1 MNPLI
6 LIGEMARIH
15 GISAQT
21 LRYYDKI
28 DLFKPSYIEESGYR
42 YYGIEQFAH
51 LESILFLK
59 GTGMPLKEIKT
70 YFKNR
75 GLDSMLALLEQRVVF
90 INDEIVRLKNKRTK
104 IESMLKTVNNYLDK
118 NIMGKCRFQQMPA
131 RQMLFFTFGNGDI
144 ILEHELG
151 IKKLGLELKNIDELY
166 LNPFGSVID
175 KIELE
180 NGHYSKFKG
189 ITMVFGNSIPDEVAT
204 TPLPEGIYATMV
216 FIGTYKDIE
225 NYFRAMTQ
233 QIKEK
238 GYEIA
243 GDGLVLIITDK
254 AYSDYEY
261 EYISEIQI
269 PVKGLVI
276 TDK

>member
-1 MNPLI
+1 MNPQI

-15 GISAQT
+15 GISTQT

-28 DLFKPSYIEESGYR
+28 DVFKPSYINEDSGYR

-59 GTGMPLKEIKT
+59 GMGMPLKEIKR
-70 YFKNR
+70 YFENR
-75 GLDSMLALLEQRVVF
+75 GLDSMLAMMEQRVAY
-90 INDEIVRLKNKRTK
+90 INEEIVKLKNKRTK

-118 NIMGKCRFQQMPA
+118 DIMGKCRFQQMPE

-144 ILEHELG
+144 FVEHELG
-151 IKKLGLELKNIDELY
+151 IKKLGMELKSIDELY

-175 KIELE
+175 KCEIERG
-180 NGHYSKFKG
+180 NYSNFKG
-189 ITMVFGNSIPDEVAT
+189 ITMVFGHSIPDKIAT
-204 TPLPEGIYATMV
+204 IPLPEGVYATMAFV
-216 FIGTYKDIE
+216 GTYKDIE
-225 NYFRAMTQ
+225 GHFSEMINH
-233 QIKEK
+233 IKMNE
-238 GYEIA
+238 YEIA

-254 AYSDYEY
+254 AYSDIEY

-269 PVKGLVI
+269 PIKR
-276 TDK
+276 

>member
-59 GTGMPLKEIKT
+59 GTGMPLKEIKR

-75 GLDSMLALLEQRVVF
+75 GLDSMLALLEKRVDF
-90 INDEIVRLKNKRTK
+90 INEEIVRLKNKKKK
-104 IESMLKTVNNYLDK
+104 IELMLKTVNNYFDK
-118 NIMGKCRFQQMPA
+118 NILGKCRFQQMPE

-144 ILEHELG
+144 FVEHELG
-151 IKKLGLELKNIDELY
+151 IKKLGMEIKSIDELY
-166 LNPFGSVID
+166 LNPFGSVIA
-175 KIELE
+175 KNNII
-180 NGHYSKFKG
+180 NGDYANYKG
-189 ITMVFGNSIPDEVAT
+189 ITMVFEHSIPDNLT
-204 TPLPEGIYATMV
+204 TIPLPEGIYATMV
-216 FIGTYKDIE
+216 FVGTYKDTK
-225 NYFRAMTQ
+225 NYFREITK
-233 QIKEK
+233 QIKENC
-238 GYEIA
+238 YEIT

-269 PVKGLVI
+269 PVKL
-276 TDK
+276 

>member
-15 GISAQT
+15 GISTQT

-28 DLFKPSYIEESGYR
+28 DVFKPSYIHEESGYR

-59 GTGMPLKEIKT
+59 GTGMPLKEIKR
-70 YFKNR
+70 YFENR
-75 GLDSMLALLEQRVVF
+75 GLDSMLALLEKRVDF

-104 IESMLKTVNNYLDK
+104 IGLMLKTVNNYLDK
-118 NIMGKCRFQQMPA
+118 DIMGKCRFQHMPE

-144 ILEHELG
+144 FVEHELG
-151 IKKLGLELKNIDELY
+151 IKKLGMEIKSIDELY
-166 LNPFGSVID
+166 VNPFGSVID
-175 KIELE
+175 KSEIEKG
-180 NGHYSKFKG
+180 NYSNFKG
-189 ITMVFGNSIPDEVAT
+189 ITMVFGHSVPDEIAT
-204 TPLPEGIYATMV
+204 IPLPEGVYATMAFV
-216 FIGTYKDIE
+216 GTYKDIE
-225 NYFRAMTQ
+225 SYFREMTNL
-233 QIKEK
+233 INEN
-238 GYEIA
+238 GYKIA
-243 GDGLVLIITDK
+243 GDALVLIITDK

-269 PVKGLVI
+269 PI
-276 TDK
+276 IF

>member
-28 DLFKPSYIEESGYR
+28 DLFKPLYIHEESDYR

-59 GTGMPLKEIKT
+59 GTGMPLKEIKR
-70 YFKNR
+70 YFKYR
-75 GLDSMLALLEQRVVF
+75 GLDSMLDLLEKRVDI
-90 INDEIVRLKNKRTK
+90 INVEIARLKNKRTK
-104 IESMLKTVNNYLDK
+104 IESMLKTVNSYLDK
-118 NIMGKCRFQQMPA
+118 DIMGKCRFQQMPE
-131 RQMLFFTFGNGDI
+131 RQMLFFTFGNGDKFV
-144 ILEHELG
+144 EHELG
-151 IKKLGLELKNIDELY
+151 IKKLGMKIKSIDELY

-175 KIELE
+175 KSEIEK
-180 NGHYSKFKG
+180 GDYSNFKG
-189 ITMVFGNSIPDEVAT
+189 ITMVFGAIVPDDIAT
-204 TPLPEGIYATMV
+204 IPLPEGVYATMAFV
-216 FIGTYKDIE
+216 GTYHDTE
-225 NYFRAMTQ
+225 NYFREMTH

-269 PVKGLVI
+269 NIKI
-276 TDK
+276 KDS